1 MMVVTT
7 DLCQVEA
14 VSTQVKFSK
23 ECDKQ
28 MVTVCQ
34 PQPAYSAGAYTTVQ
48 HCKEVRVRILQPGVR
63 VAVLSFKSFAL
74 RYDLMPCEPY
84 EFVIN

>member
-1 MMVVTT
+1 MMMVTT

-48 HCKEVRVRILQPGVR
+48 HCKEVRVRILQQGVT
-63 VAVLSFKSFAL
+63 VLNIKQSGRQFYLFSHL
-74 RYDLMPCEPY
+74 R
-84 EFVIN
+84 

>member
-1 MMVVTT
+1 MMMVTIE
-7 DLCQVEA
+7 LCQVEA

-48 HCKEVRVRILQPGVR
+48 HCKEVRAAKMGHYVKVMAP
-63 VAVLSFKSFAL
+63 VL
-74 RYDLMPCEPY
+74 
-84 EFVIN
+84 

>member
-1 MMVVTT
+1 MMRVTT

-14 VSTQVKFSK
+14 VSTQVKFTK

-48 HCKEVRVRILQPGVR
+48 HCKEVKGSIVYLFSH
-63 VAVLSFKSFAL
+63 L
-74 RYDLMPCEPY
+74 C
-84 EFVIN
+84 

>member
-1 MMVVTT
+1 MMMVTT
-7 DLCQVEA
+7 DMCQVEA

-48 HCKEVRVRILQPGVR
+48 HCKEVRVSTLHQGVT
-63 VAVLSFKSFAL
+63 VLNSQGGSFIFS
-74 RYDLMPCEPY
+74 
-84 EFVIN
+84 VICAEK

>member
-63 VAVLSFKSFAL
+63 VAVLSFQSFLL
-74 RYDLMPCEPY
+74 RYDLIPCEPY

>member
-1 MMVVTT
+1 MMVTIVT
-7 DLCQVEA
+7 QVEA
-14 VSTQVKFSK
+14 VSTQVKFTK

-48 HCKEVRVRILQPGVR
+48 HCKEVRVSTLHYGKLGEARRTFILG
-63 VAVLSFKSFAL
+63 A
-74 RYDLMPCEPY
+74 
-84 EFVIN
+84 

>member
-1 MMVVTT
+1 MMLVTIE
-7 DLCQVEA
+7 LCQVEA

-48 HCKEVRVRILQPGVR
+48 HCKEVREGHYKFRVQSRLQFYNLQLNVT
-63 VAVLSFKSFAL
+63 S
-74 RYDLMPCEPY
+74 
-84 EFVIN
+84 

>member
-1 MMVVTT
+1 MVTIE
-7 DLCQVEA
+7 LCQVEA

-48 HCKEVRVRILQPGVR
+48 HCKEVRVTTRVIMSKSWLQFYNFSH
-63 VAVLSFKSFAL
+63 LELKIT
-74 RYDLMPCEPY
+74 PC
-84 EFVIN
+84 F

>member
-1 MMVVTT
+1 MMMLVTIE
-7 DLCQVEA
+7 LCQVEA

-48 HCKEVRVRILQPGVR
+48 HCKEVRVIT
-63 VAVLSFKSFAL
+63 SFKSRHGYNFII
-74 RYDLMPCEPY
+74 C
-84 EFVIN
+84 N

>member
-1 MMVVTT
+1 M
-7 DLCQVEA
+7 CQVEA

-48 HCKEVRVRILQPGVR
+48 HCKEVRASTLQQGVS
-63 VAVLSFKSFAL
+63 VLNSHL
-74 RYDLMPCEPY
+74 C
-84 EFVIN
+84 

>member
-1 MMVVTT
+1 MMVTIVT
-7 DLCQVEA
+7 QVEA

-48 HCKEVRVRILQPGVR
+48 HCKEVRV
-63 VAVLSFKSFAL
+63 
-74 RYDLMPCEPY
+74 
-84 EFVIN
+84 

>member
-1 MMVVTT
+1 MMMVTT
-7 DLCQVEA
+7 DMCQVEA

-34 PQPAYSAGAYTTVQ
+34 PQPSYGPSYHTVQ
-48 HCKEVRVRILQPGVR
+48 HCKEVYKIGKTNKQTNKQTNKKTNKQTNKQTSK
-63 VAVLSFKSFAL
+63 LSCNA
-74 RYDLMPCEPY
+74 
-84 EFVIN
+84 IT

>member
-1 MMVVTT
+1 MMMVTIE
-7 DLCQVEA
+7 LCQVEA

-48 HCKEVRVRILQPGVR
+48 HCKEVRVTTRGYYVK
-63 VAVLSFKSFAL
+63 VMAAVL
-74 RYDLMPCEPY
+74 
-84 EFVIN
+84 

>member
-1 MMVVTT
+1 MMRVTT

-14 VSTQVKFSK
+14 VSTQVKFTK

-48 HCKEVRVRILQPGVR
+48 HCKEVRGSTLQHCCF
-63 VAVLSFKSFAL
+63 LFSHL
-74 RYDLMPCEPY
+74 C
-84 EFVIN
+84 